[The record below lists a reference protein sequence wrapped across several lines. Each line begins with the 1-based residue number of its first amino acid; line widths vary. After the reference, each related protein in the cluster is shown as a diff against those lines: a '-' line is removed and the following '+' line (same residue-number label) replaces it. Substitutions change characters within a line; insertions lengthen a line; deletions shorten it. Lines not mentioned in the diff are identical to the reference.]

1 MTKQVSMSLYHD
13 GVELFRC
20 FSSTVV
26 GHQSLFLQLMN
37 FSLLMLAIIVQV
49 KSVETRDSE
58 LTQMN
63 KSYFDEL
70 QRHVDDTSEE
80 LRRTFAGKPDNDM

>member
-1 MTKQVSMSLYHD
+1 M
-13 GVELFRC
+13 
-20 FSSTVV
+20 
-26 GHQSLFLQLMN
+26 
-37 FSLLMLAIIVQV
+37 
-49 KSVETRDSE
+49 KSVETRDAE

-80 LRRTFAGKPDNDM
+80 LRRTFAEFKVSSLTLLFFSERYNTDSEAQKNFFS